1 MLPLKCY
8 PWAVGTTWL
17 SEILD
22 AIYHDGDLEKCR
34 RDAIYNRVPFLEMKA
49 PGILSG
55 EHLRPVQ
62 GRSSAGVGVGS
73 GHRAS
78 ILQVSNS
85 WRKSHPHGW

>member
-8 PWAVGTTWL
+8 PWAAGTTWL

-73 GHRAS
+73 GH
-78 ILQVSNS
+78 
-85 WRKSHPHGW
+85 